1 MKKYVLMFAGLLA
14 TLPMSAYV
22 AASKAKILIDKKDAS
37 VVNVAAE
44 ALSNDIRMV
53 LGQGSNAVSGGQ
65 EKVLPKVLSKPD
77 GTRQMII
84 AGTLGQSTYID
95 RLAKKGE
102 IDAKAI
108 RGKWEAYGLQTVK
121 KPMRGVDE
129 ALVVYGSDPR
139 GTAYGIFEISRKLG
153 VSPWV
158 WWADVTPAL
167 REEVVLDIDKMVE
180 DGPDVQYR
188 GIFIND
194 EDNGFRPWAAKM
206 QDPDVKNCGPNAYAK
221 VFELLLRLR
230 ANTLW
235 PAMHPGSK
243 SFWLFKGN
251 PEMARKYDIVIGS
264 SHCEPLLTNSAAEWK
279 KNMGAYNFAT
289 NKEGVMRYLGKR
301 VSESKGMDNIYT
313 MGMRGIHDLPI
324 QGYKTTEDKVK
335 GLTDIISSERK
346 MLMDSINSDITK
358 IPQMFCP
365 YKEVLEAYNAGLK
378 VPDDIMMCWVND
390 NHGYIR
396 QLPNRQEQ
404 ARSGGNG
411 IYYHLSYWG
420 APKQWTWLS
429 TISPSLVAF
438 EMQKAYAMNV
448 RRMWIVNV
456 GDIKPAE
463 AETEF
468 FLDMAWNAKKWNAEN
483 AWKFAYRWAEETFGN
498 GCQGRDSSTT
508 SECSISAIAKVIGDI
523 KAEYYRLAASG
534 KPEHINLIVYSQNEI
549 NQRLSDYAD
558 LVKKV
563 DEVKKLV
570 PARLQDAFFELVEY
584 PVKGAAAMNEK
595 ILKER
600 MAKVAMLSAQHAI
613 AIDSAGLYGKEARQA
628 HLEIQGLT
636 KRYNKVIAHGKWDGM
651 MGIGARWRPEF
662 KAPFDDSTK
671 VKQEATVYTIPRR
684 EAKVYRASQYLRKS
698 DNVKLLKGLGAT
710 GEALAVYSLQ
720 EKDSLKGN
728 PFASPIYNKV
738 EEAPY
743 VEYVLDAKYG
753 ENQITVMFVPSFPL
767 NKDYKLRYAISIDGA
782 KPITKSIAS
791 TVGDET
797 WSKNVLMGYT
807 QSSTTKWQAQ
817 NDAEVKVRIYLLD
830 PGVAIEGIKIQYDDK
845 AKNFKDQSPIRIARF
860 YGNRLGAVSYT
871 FDDGLLEQYTELFP
885 MMKRLG
891 LKGSFC
897 VNGRTINN
905 AKPTDEKPRMTWA
918 MMKEMSK
925 NGQEI
930 SSHGW
935 AHTSIKRISGEALR
949 YEVQHNDTCI
959 YEHIGKFPRTY
970 FYPGNAKNEEGVAF
984 ASKDRVGTRTFQI
997 SIGSKRNAEWLHR
1010 WVRELI
1016 RDRKWGV
1023 GMTHGIS
1030 RGYDHFPKPQVFF
1043 DHLAD
1048 AAKLQDSLWIA
1059 TFHDASAYIAER
1071 DAVSLDIRHNGK
1083 VTEVTPSLA
1092 LDSKIFVMPL
1102 SLIVP
1107 KNVKKVVQDGKR
1119 LKLKQQN
1126 GEKYVDINPFGG
1138 KIFLTE

>member
-1 MKKYVLMFAGLLA
+1 MKKKVLVVAGMLA

-22 AASKAKILIDKKDAS
+22 AASKAKILIDKNDAS
-37 VVNVAAE
+37 VVNVAAD
-44 ALSNDIRMV
+44 ALSNDIGMV
-53 LGQGSNAVSGGQ
+53 LEQCSTVVRGVQ
-65 EKVLPKVLSKPD
+65 EQALPMVLTKPD

-84 AGTLGQSTYID
+84 VGTLGQSSYID
-95 RLAKKGE
+95 RLAKKGM
-102 IDAKAI
+102 IDAEAI

-121 KPMRGVDE
+121 KPMRGIDE

-153 VSPWV
+153 VLPWV
-158 WWADVTPAL
+158 WWADVKPA
-167 REEVVLDIDKMVE
+167 RQKEVVLEIDKMVD

-194 EDNGFRPWAAKM
+194 EDNGFKPWAAKM
-206 QDPDVKNCGPNAYAK
+206 MDPEIKNAGPNAYAK

-235 PAMHPGSK
+235 PAMHPCSK

-289 NKEGVMRYLGKR
+289 NKDGVMRYLAKR
-301 VSESKGMDNIYT
+301 VGESKGMDVIYT

-324 QGYKTTEDKVK
+324 QGYTTTEDKVR
-335 GLTDIISSERK
+335 GLTDIIASERK
-346 MLMDSINSDITK
+346 LLADSINLDVTK
-358 IPQMFCP
+358 VPQMFCP
-365 YKEVLEAYNAGLK
+365 YKEVLDAYNAGLK
-378 VPDDIMMCWVND
+378 VPEDIMMCWVND

-396 QLPNRQEQ
+396 QLPNTEEQ

-429 TISPSLVAF
+429 SISPSLAAF

-468 FLDMAWNAKKWNAEN
+468 FLNMAWDTSKWNAEN
-483 AWKFAYRWAEETFGN
+483 AWQFAYQWAEETFGN
-498 GCQGRDSSTT
+498 R
-508 SECSISAIAKVIGDI
+508 EIGDI
-523 KAEYYRLAASG
+523 KTEYYRLAAGG
-534 KPEHINLIVYSQNEI
+534 KPEHIGIISYSQDEI
-549 NQRLSDYAD
+549 NQRLRDYAA

-563 DEVKKLV
+563 DAVKPNI

-600 MAKVAMLSAQHAI
+600 MA
-613 AIDSAGLYGKEARQA
+613 RQA
-628 HLEIQGLT
+628 LLSPDKAIVTDSIKNYEQDSRNAYKDIVSLT
-636 KRYNKVIAHGKWDGM
+636 HIYNKVTANGKWDGM
-651 MGIGARWRPEF
+651 MGISPRWRPEF

-671 VKQEATVYTIPRR
+671 TKQEATVYTIPRA
-684 EAKVYRASQYLRKS
+684 ETKVYKASQYLRKS
-698 DNVKLLKGLGAT
+698 ENVTLLKGLGTT
-710 GEALAVYSLQ
+710 GEALAVPIHNLT
-720 EKDSLKGN
+720 
-728 PFASPIYNKV
+728 APIYDNV
-738 EEAPY
+738 EDAPY

-753 ENQITVMFVPSFPL
+753 ENQITVMCVPSFPL
-767 NKDYKLRYAISIDGA
+767 NKDYKLRYAISVDGA
-782 KPITKSIAS
+782 NPVVKDIAT
-791 TVGDET
+791 TVGDDT

-807 QSSTTKWQAQ
+807 QSSTIKWQAQ

-830 PGVAIEGIKIQYDDK
+830 PGVAVEGVKIQYDDK
-845 AKNFKDQSPIRIARF
+845 AKNFNDQSSVRIARF

-885 MMKRLG
+885 VMKRLG

-935 AHTSIKRISGEALR
+935 AHTSVKRISGEALR

-997 SIGSKRNAEWLHR
+997 SIGSKRNAEWLHN

-1030 RGYDHFPKPQVFF
+1030 RGYDHFPDPQVFF

-1071 DAVSLDIRHNGK
+1071 DAISLAVKNKGN
-1083 VTEVTPSLA
+1083 VTEVTPTLS

-1102 SLIVP
+1102 SLIIP
-1107 KNVKKVVQDGKR
+1107 QTVKKVMQGGKR

-1126 GEKYVDINPFGG
+1126 GEKYVDINPYGG
-1138 KIFLTE
+1138 KIVLKE

>member
-1 MKKYVLMFAGLLA
+1 MKKLVLIVAGMLV
-14 TLPMSAYV
+14 TLQLDAYV

-53 LGQGSNAVSGGQ
+53 LGQRSNIVRDGQ
-65 EKVLPKVLSKPD
+65 EKALPIVLNKPD
-77 GTRQMII
+77 GTRQMIL
-84 AGTLGQSTYID
+84 AGTLGQSAYID
-95 RLAKKGE
+95 RLAKKGKIE
-102 IDAKAI
+102 AEAI

-121 KPMRGVDE
+121 KPMKGVDE

-158 WWADVTPAL
+158 WWGDVTPA
-167 REEVVLDIDKMVE
+167 RQQEVMLDIDKMVE
-180 DGPDVQYR
+180 EGPDVQYR

-251 PEMARKYDIVIGS
+251 PEMAHKYDIVIGS

-289 NKEGVMRYLGKR
+289 NKEGVMKYLGKR
-301 VSESKGMDNIYT
+301 VGESKGMDVIYT

-335 GLTDIISSERK
+335 GLTEIISSERK

-358 IPQMFCP
+358 VPQMFCP
-365 YKEVLEAYNAGLK
+365 YKEVLDAYNAGLK

-396 QLPNRQEQ
+396 QLPNASEQ

-420 APKQWTWLS
+420 APKQWIWLS
-429 TISPSLVAF
+429 SISPSLAAF
-438 EMQKAYAMNV
+438 EMQKAYVMNV
-448 RRMWIVNV
+448 RRMWIVNA

-468 FLDMAWNAKKWNAEN
+468 FLDMAWDAKRWNAEN
-483 AWKFAYRWAEETFGN
+483 AWQFAYQWAEKTFGK
-498 GCQGRDSSTT
+498 D
-508 SECSISAIAKVIGDI
+508 IAKAIGDI
-523 KAEYYRLAASG
+523 KMEYYRLAASG
-534 KPEHINLIVYSQNEI
+534 KPEHVNLITYSQDEI
-549 NQRLSDYAD
+549 NQRLADYAA
-558 LVKKV
+558 LVKQV
-563 DEVKKLV
+563 DAIKSSV
-570 PARLQDAFFELVEY
+570 PSRLQDAFFELVEY
-584 PVKGAAAMNEK
+584 SVKGAAAMNEK

-600 MAKVAMLSAQHAI
+600 MAKVAMLSAQKNI
-613 AIDSAGLYGKEARQA
+613 AIDSAARYEKAARQA
-628 HLEIQGLT
+628 YQDIQTLT
-636 KRYNKVIAHGKWDGM
+636 KKYNKEVANGKWDGM

-671 VKQEATVYTIPRR
+671 TKQEATVYAIPHTD
-684 EAKVYRASQYLRKS
+684 AKVYKAFQYLRKTE
-698 DNVKLLKGLGAT
+698 NVKLLKGLGAT
-710 GEALAVYSLQ
+710 GEALYVATSWSNDTLGSLLP
-720 EKDSLKGN
+720 K
-728 PFASPIYNKV
+728 FPIYNKV
-738 EEAPY
+738 EDAPY

-753 ENQITVMFVPSFPL
+753 ENLITVMCVPSFPL
-767 NKDYKLRYAISIDGA
+767 NKEYKLRYAISIDGA
-782 KPITKSIAS
+782 RPVIKSIAT

-797 WSKNVLMGYT
+797 WGKNVLMGYT

-845 AKNFKDQSPIRIARF
+845 AKNYNDQSPIRIARF

-885 MMKRLG
+885 VMKRLG

-970 FYPGNAKNEEGVAF
+970 FYPGNVKSEEGIAF

-1016 RDRKWGV
+1016 KDRKWGV

-1043 DHLAD
+1043 DHLKD
-1048 AAKLQDSLWIA
+1048 AASLQDSLWIA

-1071 DAVSLDIRHNGK
+1071 DAISLDIKDKGK
-1083 VTEVTPSLA
+1083 VIEVMPSLS

-1107 KNVKKVVQDGKR
+1107 KSVKKVMQDGKQ
-1119 LKLKQQN
+1119 LKLKLQN
-1126 GEKYVDINPFGG
+1126 GEKYVDMNPFGG
-1138 KIFLTE
+1138 KIVLTK

>member
-1 MKKYVLMFAGLLA
+1 
-14 TLPMSAYV
+14 
-22 AASKAKILIDKKDAS
+22 
-37 VVNVAAE
+37 
-44 ALSNDIRMV
+44 
-53 LGQGSNAVSGGQ
+53 
-65 EKVLPKVLSKPD
+65 
-77 GTRQMII
+77 
-84 AGTLGQSTYID
+84 
-95 RLAKKGE
+95 
-102 IDAKAI
+102 
-108 RGKWEAYGLQTVK
+108 
-121 KPMRGVDE
+121 
-129 ALVVYGSDPR
+129 
-139 GTAYGIFEISRKLG
+139 
-153 VSPWV
+153 
-158 WWADVTPAL
+158 
-167 REEVVLDIDKMVE
+167 
-180 DGPDVQYR
+180 
-188 GIFIND
+188 
-194 EDNGFRPWAAKM
+194 
-206 QDPDVKNCGPNAYAK
+206 
-221 VFELLLRLR
+221 
-230 ANTLW
+230 
-235 PAMHPGSK
+235 
-243 SFWLFKGN
+243 
-251 PEMARKYDIVIGS
+251 MARKYDIVIGS

-289 NKEGVMRYLGKR
+289 NKDGVMRYIGKR
-301 VSESKGMDNIYT
+301 VSESKGMDVIYT

-396 QLPNRQEQ
+396 QLPNQEEQ

-468 FLDMAWNAKKWNAEN
+468 FLDMAWDTRKWNAEN
-483 AWKFAYRWAEETFGN
+483 AWKFAYQWAEDTFGN
-498 GCQGRDSSTT
+498 GSQGRDASSTT

-523 KAEYYRLAASG
+523 KVEYYRLAASG
-534 KPEHINLIVYSQNEI
+534 KPEHINLIGYSQNEI
-549 NQRLSDYAD
+549 NRRLSDYAD

-613 AIDSAGLYGKEARQA
+613 AIDSAGLYEKEARQA
-628 HLEIQGLT
+628 HQEIQSLT
-636 KRYNKVIAHGKWDGM
+636 KRYNKVIAQGKWDGM

-753 ENQITVMFVPSFPL
+753 ENQITVMCVPSFPL

-845 AKNFKDQSPIRIARF
+845 AKNFNDQSPIRIARF

-885 MMKRLG
+885 VMRRLG

-918 MMKEMSK
+918 MMKEMAK

-935 AHTSIKRISGEALR
+935 AHTSIKRISGKALR
-949 YEVQHNDTCI
+949 YEVQHNDTCL
-959 YEHIGKFPRTY
+959 YQHIGKFPRTY

-1048 AAKLQDSLWIA
+1048 AAQLQDSLWIA

-1071 DAVSLDIRHNGK
+1071 DAVSLDIKDKGK

-1119 LKLKQQN
+1119 LKLKRQN
-1126 GEKYVDINPFGG
+1126 GEMYVDINPFGG
-1138 KIFLTE
+1138 RYS